1 MIDNEVVTSLLG
13 TVSTKNLVGV
23 GMELKPYELA
33 LLMVK
38 ALDISEEFGYIVMG
52 VSKLLNSYRIDGVN
66 LTVDHAKV
74 PIATALKLLSHEPEL
89 EYDSI
94 SIQGEKVFVIKLKNN
109 DEKLQMNFNKDT
121 KSEDGF
127 IKNLVV
133 ACTYLQTRPKYYG
146 GIQDGHFSNCK
157 EDERNDYIAD
167 LLGAAGYDVKDQSRR
182 GYSSTGKGAGEVDIF
197 ISKDR
202 LPFTIIEAMNLTSVN
217 ASYINTHLDKI
228 FSYDTTGTK
237 FNVCLSYVT
246 TTDFESFWKKYSSHV
261 VNHAYPS
268 PFVRSETCID
278 DDFGY
283 SELRLMKTIHN
294 RSGQNIILYHICV
307 KIPSPKNDEQL

>member
-1 MIDNEVVTSLLG
+1 MIDKDVIASLLG
-13 TVSTKNLVGV
+13 AISAKNVVGV

-33 LLMVK
+33 SLMVK
-38 ALDISEEFGYIVMG
+38 SLDNSEEYGYIVMG
-52 VSKLLNSYRIDGVN
+52 VSKLINNYRIEGVN
-66 LTVDHAKV
+66 LTVNHAKV
-74 PIATALKLLSHEPEL
+74 PIATAMKLLSHDLEL

-94 SIQGEKVFVIKLKNN
+94 SINGKDIFVIKLKNN
-109 DEKLQMNFNKDT
+109 GENPQLKFNKDIN
-121 KSEDGF
+121 SENGF

-146 GIQDGHFSNCK
+146 EIKDGRFFNCD

-167 LLGAAGYDVKDQSRR
+167 LLGAAGYDVKDQTRR
-182 GYSSTGKGAGEVDIF
+182 GYSSTGKAAGEVDIF

-202 LPFTIIEAMNLTSVN
+202 LPFTVIEAMNLTSVN
-217 ASYINTHLDKI
+217 TSYINTHLDKI
-228 FSYDTTGTK
+228 FFYDMTGTK

-246 TTDFESFWKKYSSHV
+246 AINFESFWEKYSSHV
-261 VNHAYPS
+261 IDHEYPS
-268 PFVRSETCID
+268 PFIRSDKGID

-294 RSGQNIILYHICV
+294 RSGKNTTLYHICV
-307 KIPSPKNDEQL
+307 KIPTPKKD

>member
-1 MIDNEVVTSLLG
+1 MIDKDILRSLLE
-13 TVSTKNLVGV
+13 TVSAKNLVGT

-38 ALDISEEFGYIVMG
+38 ALDNTAEFGYVVMG
-52 VSKLLNSYRIDGVN
+52 VTKLINNYRIDGVS
-66 LTVDHAKV
+66 LTVDHAKE
-74 PIATALKLLSHEPEL
+74 PITAAIKLLSFEPEI
-89 EYDSI
+89 EYDNVSI
-94 SIQGEKVFVIKLKNN
+94 HGKNIFAIKLKNN
-109 DEKLQMNFNKDT
+109 DENPQLNFIKDIN
-121 KSEDGF
+121 SEDGF

-146 GIQDGHFSNCK
+146 EIKDGSFFNCA

-167 LLGAAGYDVKDQSRR
+167 LLGATGYDVKDQTRR

-202 LPFTIIEAMNLTSVN
+202 LPFAIIEAMNLTSVSTN
-217 ASYINTHLDKI
+217 YINTHLDKI
-228 FSYDTTGTK
+228 FSYDMTGTR

-246 TTDFESFWKKYSSHV
+246 IADFESFWGKYSSHV
-261 VNHAYPS
+261 VNHEYPS
-268 PFVRSETCID
+268 PFVRSDQSID
-278 DDFGY
+278 NDFGY

-294 RSGQNIILYHICV
+294 RSGKNVTLYHICV
-307 KIPSPKNDEQL
+307 KIPSPKNDK

>member
-1 MIDNEVVTSLLG
+1 MIDRDVVASLLG
-13 TVSTKNLVGV
+13 TIAAKNLVGV

-33 LLMVK
+33 SLMVN
-38 ALDISEEFGYIVMG
+38 ALDNSEEFGYVVMG
-52 VSKLLNSYRIDGVN
+52 VSKLINDYRIDGVN
-66 LTVDHAKV
+66 LTVDHAKA

-89 EYDSI
+89 EYNSI
-94 SIQGEKVFVIKLKNN
+94 SIHGKNIFVIKLKNN
-109 DEKLQMNFNKDT
+109 GENAQLNFNKDIN
-121 KSEDGF
+121 SEEGF

-133 ACTYLQTRPKYYG
+133 ACTYLQARPKYYG
-146 GIQDGHFSNCK
+146 EIKDGRFSNCD

-167 LLGAAGYDVKDQSRR
+167 LLGAAGYDVKDQTRR

-202 LPFTIIEAMNLTSVN
+202 LPFTVIEAMNLTSV
-217 ASYINTHLDKI
+217 STGYINTHLDKI
-228 FSYDTTGTK
+228 FSYDMTGTK

-246 TTDFESFWKKYSSHV
+246 FVNFESFWEKYSSHV
-261 VNHAYPS
+261 IAHEYPS
-268 PFVRSETCID
+268 PFVRSDKSID

-294 RSGQNIILYHICV
+294 RSGKNIILYHICV
-307 KIPSPKNDEQL
+307 KIPSPKKDVQL